1 MRILAILGTLMVL
14 GFVFLDDFRVMCAAV
29 FVAGASLASIS
40 PLSLA
45 LQGVS
50 VRPVEYSR
58 ANAVYNVFY
67 AAGMLLGPPISSR
80 IFQAK
85 GGIPMLYHLA
95 ALWVAFVV
103 FSVVFRKDDPRV
115 AGSVAPATP

>member
-1 MRILAILGTLMVL
+1 V
-14 GFVFLDDFRVMCAAV
+14 AV

-45 LQGVS
+45 LQVVS
-50 VRPVEYSR
+50 VRPIEYSR

-67 AAGMLLGPPISSR
+67 AGGMLLGPPISSR
-80 IFQAK
+80 IFQAR

-95 ALWVAFVV
+95 ALWVAFVI
-103 FSVVFRKDDPRV
+103 FSVVFRKDDPRATGTV
-115 AGSVAPATP
+115 AALTVGE